1 LGKIKGSSMNRHLF
15 ITDLDGTLFNDD
27 KAISARDLETLTR
40 LRCKGIVVAIATG
53 RSIHSF
59 QNALTRINLE
69 KHLVPVDYLLFSTGA
84 GILCMKQ
91 DRIIRNLAIFRH
103 DVVKI
108 STYFNRI
115 NMDYMVHKAI
125 PETVY
130 FLYKSHGQ
138 ENPDFHKR
146 IHLYRSFASPLHH
159 DSLLYEAATQVLA
172 VVPRKLTPG
181 RVAEMRSDLAG
192 YSVIHATSPL
202 DHQSA
207 WIEVFH
213 HQASKSQAAAWLAC
227 RLKIPQARVVAV
239 GNDFNDQDLL
249 EWSGQSFCVANAVP
263 GLDTGILMPVSNNA
277 HGVTRAAAMS
287 GLLD

>member
-1 LGKIKGSSMNRHLF
+1 
-15 ITDLDGTLFNDD
+15 
-27 KAISARDLETLTR
+27 
-40 LRCKGIVVAIATG
+40 
-53 RSIHSF
+53 
-59 QNALTRINLE
+59 
-69 KHLVPVDYLLFSTGA
+69 
-84 GILCMKQ
+84 
-91 DRIIRNLAIFRH
+91 
-103 DVVKI
+103 VVKI
-108 STYFNRI
+108 STYFDRTD
-115 NMDYMVHKAI
+115 MDYMVHKAI

-130 FLYKSHGQ
+130 FLYKSHGR

-159 DSLLYEAATQVLA
+159 DSLLYESATQVLA
-172 VVPRKLTPG
+172 VVPRSLSSE
-181 RVAEMRSDLAG
+181 RVAQMKSDLAG

-213 HQASKSQAAAWLAC
+213 HRASKSQAAAWLAAG
-227 RLKIPQARVVAV
+227 LKIPRTRVVAV

-249 EWSGQSFCVANAVP
+249 EWSGRSFCVANAVS
-263 GLDTGILMPVSNNA
+263 GLGTGIMMPASNND